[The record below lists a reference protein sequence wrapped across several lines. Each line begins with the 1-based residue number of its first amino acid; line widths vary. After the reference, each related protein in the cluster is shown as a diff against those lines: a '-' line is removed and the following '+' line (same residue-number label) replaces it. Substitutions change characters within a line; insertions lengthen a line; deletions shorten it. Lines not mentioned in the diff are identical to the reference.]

1 MTVGMVLY
9 VTVTPLK
16 DDLISPNWIISYVR
30 AEVSLPDSTWL
41 GSFKYNGLISSLN
54 LTCKIHFS
62 SSGSRETEI
71 PLLNPLPFSGLS
83 GSPREEGG
91 FNLTAD
97 TYKMLILGFQVFK
110 SLTPDKD
117 FHE

>member
-1 MTVGMVLY
+1 MFLC
-9 VTVTPLK
+9 
-16 DDLISPNWIISYVR
+16 LIAPGLGLSSTM
-30 AEVSLPDSTWL
+30 DSSHTL
-41 GSFKYNGLISSLN
+41 D
-54 LTCKIHFS
+54 LTCEIHYS

>member
-1 MTVGMVLY
+1 MVLCIS
-9 VTVTPLK
+9 VTPLK

-30 AEVSLPDSTWL
+30 AGVWCMFLCLIAPGLGLSSTMDSSHTL
-41 GSFKYNGLISSLN
+41 D
-54 LTCKIHFS
+54 LTCEIHYS
-62 SSGSRETEI
+62 SSGLRETEI

-97 TYKMLILGFQVFK
+97 TYKMLILGFQLFQEPNPRQGF
-110 SLTPDKD
+110 S
-117 FHE
+117 